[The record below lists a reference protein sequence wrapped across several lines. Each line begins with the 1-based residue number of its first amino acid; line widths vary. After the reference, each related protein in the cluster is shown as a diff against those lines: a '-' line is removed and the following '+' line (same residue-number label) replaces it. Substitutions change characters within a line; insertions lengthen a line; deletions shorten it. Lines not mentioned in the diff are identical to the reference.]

1 MAPRLRS
8 GAGTVL
14 LELRGLTKRYG
25 GLTAVADVSF
35 DIDKGEIIGIFGPN
49 GSGKTTL
56 LNLVAGLA
64 RPTSGAI
71 VWQGADIAGWQA
83 HEIAARGLVKTFQ
96 NPQLFSE
103 LTALEHLLI
112 AGHLALKRGLGWRR
126 LGTLLREEQTSRSL
140 IGRARDVLALCRLER
155 ARDARAAELSYGEE
169 KMLGV
174 AMGLMCQPQ
183 LLLLDEPASGLGAE
197 EIANL
202 QSVLRDLK
210 AAGMTLCVIDHKV
223 GFLRGLADRA
233 ISLHHGAKIA
243 EGTPAQVLADPAVI
257 SAYLGR
263 AHAAI

>member
-1 MAPRLRS
+1 MP
-8 GAGTVL
+8 L
-14 LELRGLTKRYG
+14 LEIAGLTKRFG
-25 GLTAVADVSF
+25 GLIAVADVSF
-35 DIDKGEIIGIFGPN
+35 SIERGEIVSVFGPN

-56 LNLVAGLA
+56 LNLVAGLI
-64 RPTSGAI
+64 RPTSGRI
-71 VWQGADIAGWQA
+71 VWKGEDVAGRQAHDIA
-83 HEIAARGLVKTFQ
+83 AAGLVKTFQ

-103 LTALEHLLI
+103 LTVMEHLEI
-112 AGHLALKRGLGWRR
+112 AGHLTLKRR
-126 LGTLLREEQTSRSL
+126 LGAKRIRTLFGFHGESL
-140 IGRARDVLALCRLER
+140 TEKAESIIRLCRLD
-155 ARDARAAELSYGEE
+155 ATRDALAAELSYGEE

-174 AMGLMCQPQ
+174 AMGLMCEPE

-202 QSVLRDLK
+202 ESVLRDLK

-223 GFLRGLADRA
+223 GFLRGLAERA